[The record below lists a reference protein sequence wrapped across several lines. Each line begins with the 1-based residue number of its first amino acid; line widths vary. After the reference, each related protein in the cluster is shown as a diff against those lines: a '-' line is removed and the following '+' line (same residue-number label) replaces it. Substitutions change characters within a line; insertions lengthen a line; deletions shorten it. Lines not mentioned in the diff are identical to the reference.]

1 LLDQDTAIVLSEQ
14 PQFHQPISISKGI
27 AFMAKGQVRSNREAR
42 KPKQEKS
49 AVKTEN
55 TFANQIKVATKA
67 SPQGS
72 KPKS

>member
-1 LLDQDTAIVLSEQ
+1 
-14 PQFHQPISISKGI
+14 
-27 AFMAKGQVRSNREAR
+27 MAKGQVRSNREAR